1 MKKRLFVFGDSWA
14 NNYFSK
20 INSLIK
26 CKPFLGLDGV
36 ESFVKYHNY
45 FGHWIDHISHYYDV
59 YSYGVGAATN
69 EQIIFQLGNLPD
81 YEEGDRI
88 VMIFTTPQ
96 RFNWIDDK
104 KKYSFVPNG
113 TQAKKLFGWNDEIIK
128 FIESQYIERNDWW
141 FDDSV
146 KKDEINFI
154 NNIPNIY
161 KNWNPIMI
169 TWTSDLSDKV
179 KSVDLIN
186 FNEKFTNITEETDNN
201 IIDSHLGLFGNFE
214 LFKYISKKL
223 NIDVSSYQY
232 APKKYIKS
240 LL

>member
-1 MKKRLFVFGDSWA
+1 MNKRLFIFGDSWA

-20 INSLIK
+20 TNSLIK
-26 CKPFLGLDGV
+26 CKPFLGLEGV

-45 FGHWIDHISHYYDV
+45 FGHWIDHISYYYDV

-81 YEEGDRI
+81 YQLGDRI
-88 VMIFTTPQ
+88 VIIFTSPQ

-104 KKYSFVPNG
+104 KKYSFISDG
-113 TQAKKLFGWNDEIIK
+113 TYLKKLFGWDDKTVK
-128 FIESQYIERNDWW
+128 FIEGQFVERNKWW
-141 FDDSV
+141 FDDNV
-146 KKDEINFI
+146 NKDEINFI

-179 KSVDLIN
+179 KTVDLIN

-201 IIDSHLGLFGNFE
+201 IIDSHLGVFGNFE